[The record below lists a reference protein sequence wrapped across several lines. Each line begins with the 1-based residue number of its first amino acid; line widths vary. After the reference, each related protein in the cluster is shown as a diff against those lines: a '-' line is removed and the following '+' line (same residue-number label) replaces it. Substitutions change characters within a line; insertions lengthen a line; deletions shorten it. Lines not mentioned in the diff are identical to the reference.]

1 MFDEKI
7 ISEYKSIKA
16 PEELYG
22 RIMNSEATA
31 PKKSNIAY
39 FGSFS
44 SIAAG
49 LAIIVASL
57 MFFFG
62 KGNEPVVYLGSEML
76 TSEVAVTQNAS
87 DGIMLVRSFGEINCE
102 LTFEIEKKT
111 EISLSDGF
119 LFNSQGEIILSPE
132 ETKEFSEKFSAK
144 WTVPMADENEVYE
157 IQLSDEKS
165 TYFIKL
171 YFDRDEGQWT
181 ASLTK

>member
-1 MFDEKI
+1 MFDEKV

-22 RIMNSEATA
+22 RIMSSEISA

-39 FGSFS
+39 FGSIS

-49 LAIIVASL
+49 LAIVVASL
-57 MFFFG
+57 VFFFG
-62 KGNEPVVYLGSEML
+62 RGTEPVVYLGSEML
-76 TSEVAVTQNAS
+76 TSEVMVTQDAS
-87 DGIMLVRSFGEINCE
+87 DGIMLLRGFGEISCE
-102 LTFEIEKKT
+102 LTFEINKKT

-119 LFNSQGEIILSPE
+119 LFNSDGEMLLTSE
-132 ETKEFSEKFSAK
+132 ESKSFTEGFSAK
-144 WTVPMADENEVYE
+144 WTVPAADEGAVYTVS
-157 IQLSDEKS
+157 LSDEKG
-165 TYFIKL
+165 THFIRL